1 MRDTSIIAFK
11 ELKESGEINRMEGV
25 VLQALADLN
34 GAATNAQLSLHL
46 DIPINQVT
54 GRTNSLEKK
63 NIIEAH
69 RQVRNPVTNK
79 LNWEWKI
86 KINLQL
92 SIN

>member
-25 VLQALADLN
+25 VLQALADLK

-69 RQVRNPVTNK
+69 RQVRNPVTKK